1 MPPRFELV
9 APDRLQIREGGGCL
23 SLFGLP
29 FFGAGVF
36 LLLVATGLVPMQD
49 TEDLPAWGLP
59 LMGLM
64 SVGFTAVGGG
74 LVLGRTWI
82 TLDVTQR
89 MVVTT
94 KGLLVPMTS
103 QARPLDDYTAVT
115 LGFVGEDSDSH
126 ERFPVGLKARTG
138 AHLLLSTFTDYAAAR
153 EYAAAAARHLRLDVE
168 DASTDHPVHRPA
180 ARIDDSLSE
189 RLASQPERPV
199 LRPPNPR
206 AEVHQETD
214 GVRIVIPNQPLSR
227 VALVFSAIPLVIALA
242 VWPGLLD
249 FFRQTHTPMVVGWAF
264 IGFVTFCFGVLPVMA
279 AVNGFLRA
287 RRGRTIVHIT
297 RRGVHVEEQGA
308 WRVRTLAT
316 LAAADILDVDY
327 STRESTVAAAKRA
340 TVHRLAAS
348 GEPHP
353 GTMSPRMERLIEAAA
368 RWAKGRGVVVKTR
381 HGLTAFGPDLDDAE
395 IHYLHSVVR
404 RALMP

>member
-1 MPPRFELV
+1 VPPRFELV
-9 APDRLQIREGGGCL
+9 APDRLQVREGGGCL

-59 LMGLM
+59 LIGLM
-64 SVGFTAVGGG
+64 SVAFAAVGGG
-74 LVLGRTWI
+74 LALGRTWI

-89 MVVTT
+89 AVVTT

-126 ERFPVGLKARTG
+126 ERFPVGLKARAG
-138 AHLLLSTFTDYAAAR
+138 AHLPLATFTEYAEAR
-153 EYAAAAARHLRLDVE
+153 GYAAAAARHLRLDVE
-168 DASTDHPVHRPA
+168 DASTDHPVHLPA
-180 ARIDDSLSE
+180 AGIDESLSE
-189 RLASQPERPV
+189 RLASQPDRPV
-199 LRPPNPR
+199 PRPPNPR

-214 GVRIVIPNQPLSR
+214 GVRIVIPNQPSSR
-227 VALVFSAIPLVIALA
+227 VGLAFSAIPLAIALVVA
-242 VWPGLLD
+242 PGLLD
-249 FFRQTHTPMVVGWAF
+249 FFRRTHTPMAVGWAF
-264 IGFVTFCFGVLPVMA
+264 IGFVTLCFGVLPVMA

-297 RRGVHVEEQGA
+297 RRGVRVDEKGA
-308 WRVRTLAT
+308 WKVRTLAT
-316 LAAADILDVDY
+316 HAADDILDVDY
-327 STRESTVAAAKRA
+327 STRESTVASAKMAA
-340 TVHRLAAS
+340 VHKLAAS
-348 GEPHP
+348 GQPHP
-353 GTMSPRMERLIEAAA
+353 GSMSPRMERLIEAAA

-381 HGLTAFGPDLDDAE
+381 HGLTAFGHELDDAE

-404 RALMP
+404 RALRP